1 MNKFKKF
8 KDLNKK
14 DKIKIILLVVLL
26 IIAIMFSILSAI
38 IVSIISKTPT
48 TNLENLTNSFNQT
61 SYIYSKDNSLLEKVE
76 SLEYR
81 TIVDLKNLPD
91 QVKNSFVAIEDH
103 RFYTH
108 KGLDPIG
115 IASSLVTNIKSGSLV
130 RGGSTITQQLVRS
143 VYLSNAKTM
152 NRKIQEAYLSLRVED
167 VLTKQEILEAYLN
180 RINLGQGA
188 YGVEAAS
195 ETYFSKHAY
204 ELNTAEAAL
213 LAGIPKSPTNYA
225 PFKSVPEEFIS
236 DDLNII
242 GTRTINGQKYY
253 LVLNQDAFDRQK
265 IVLNRMK
272 ELGYIDDI
280 EYEKALN
287 FDIINDLNPKEFKNH
302 NMSSYSTDFIK
313 SEASKYLADYYKISL
328 NEGEHKLFTGG
339 YRVYSS
345 INEEMQNDLEDKYS
359 NFQSFLL
366 NYKSQQGSRLL
377 KLNFDENKNIV
388 FNDEILYFTRYS
400 NFDENFNLT
409 IPKDSYSISSHG
421 DLKIDS
427 IYFKKS
433 QNKLDIIDLYE
444 INQNKILETYE
455 IGELQIDPSSYELKN
470 NYLIIDGSYIKELN
484 DFYKIDENE
493 NLVISNNFYS
503 FNPHPTVQPES
514 AMIVS
519 NNETGFVEAIIGGL
533 DVNSKNAKILNR
545 ATDSYRQPGSI
556 ITPFTVYYPA
566 LMEGKT
572 LGDVYDDVPIT
583 VDGMFWPHNYYN
595 SFKGLM
601 TIREAL
607 ENSSN
612 VINTEILQEI
622 GIDKSKEVLQKF
634 NIIKDDG
641 KDFYIEKSENPKK
654 HDDNLESLALGN
666 MQVGTTLFDI
676 SKMYQTVA
684 NNGEYK
690 EQTSIIKIEDSSGN
704 VIIDNTN
711 KSEKL
716 LDDKNSFLLKD
727 VFKRNTK
734 YGNARGARIAKAKTA
749 SYVGQNRFNSDYW
762 ISSFS
767 DKYTV
772 SMWLGADIQK
782 ISLSSDTSSIVNLFN
797 TMTTDL
803 KDDSVFPD
811 DPHYIVKRYIS
822 SKSGKLGNKL
832 TEYANSGYTEKY
844 IMGSEPT
851 SEDDMFKKYL
861 ICKDSNKLATQFCPS
876 ESVLYTVRFKRK
888 DDYNPKEHYNIY
900 PEDYMEIPSSYCDVH
915 TRDWFEEN
923 GEDNENNLNENEN
936 EN

>member
-8 KDLNKK
+8 KDLDKK
-14 DKIKIILLVVLL
+14 DKIKIILLILLL
-26 IIAIMFSILSAI
+26 IFTIMFSILFAI

-61 SYIYSKDNSLLEKVE
+61 SYIYSKDNTLLEKVE

-81 TIVDLKNLPD
+81 TLVDLDDIPD
-91 QVKNSFVAIEDH
+91 HVKNSFVAIEDH

-152 NRKIQEAYLSLRVED
+152 NRKIQEAYLSLRTED
-167 VLTKQEILEAYLN
+167 VLSKEEILEAYLN

-195 ETYFSKHAY
+195 QTYFSKHTS
-204 ELNTAEAAL
+204 ELNVAEAAL

-225 PFKSVPEEFIS
+225 PFKSIPEEFLS

-253 LVLNQDAFDRQK
+253 LILNQDAFDRQK

-272 ELGYIDDI
+272 ELGYLDDI
-280 EYEKALN
+280 DYEKAIN
-287 FDIINDLNPKEFKNH
+287 FDIINDLNPKAFKNH

-339 YRVYSS
+339 YKVYSS
-345 INEEMQNDLEDKYS
+345 INEEMQNDLENKYS
-359 NFQSFLL
+359 NFQNFLL
-366 NYKSQQGSRLL
+366 NFKSGQGSRLL
-377 KLNFDENKNIV
+377 NLNFDENDNII

-400 NFDENFNLT
+400 HFDNNFNLT

-421 DLKIDS
+421 DIKIDS

-444 INQNKILETYE
+444 INKNKILQTYE

-470 NYLIIDGSYIKELN
+470 NYLIIDGSYIKELDN
-484 DFYKIDENE
+484 FYRIDENE

-503 FNPHPTVQPES
+503 FNPEPVIQPES
-514 AMIVS
+514 SLIVA
-519 NNETGFVEAIIGGL
+519 NNDTGFVEAIIGGL

-545 ATDSYRQPGSI
+545 ATDSLRQPGSI

-601 TIREAL
+601 TLREAM

-612 VINTEILQEI
+612 VINAEVLQEI
-622 GIDKSKEVLQKF
+622 GIDKSKEVLKKF
-634 NIIKDDG
+634 SIIKDDG
-641 KDFYIEKSENPKK
+641 VDYYITKSENSKK

-704 VIIDNTN
+704 IIIDNTN
-711 KSEKL
+711 KSKKL
-716 LDDKNSFLLKD
+716 LDEKNSFLLKD
-727 VFKRNTK
+727 VFIRNTK
-734 YGNARGARIAKAKTA
+734 YGNARNAKISNASTA
-749 SYVGQNRFNSDYW
+749 AYVGQNRFNSDYW

-767 DKYTV
+767 DKHTI
-772 SMWLGADIQK
+772 SLWLGADIQK
-782 ISLSSDTSSIVNLFN
+782 ISLSSDTSSVVSLFN
-797 TMTTDL
+797 MMTRDIP
-803 KDDSVFPD
+803 DDSDFPE
-811 DPHYIVKRYIS
+811 DPHYIVERYIS

-844 IMGSEPT
+844 ITGTEPT
-851 SEDDMFKKYL
+851 EEDDLFKKYL

-888 DDYNPKEHYNIY
+888 EDYDPKKHYNIY
-900 PEDYMEIPSSYCDVH
+900 PDDYMDIPYSYCDVH

-923 GEDNENNLNENEN
+923 GEDIDNNSNNSN
-936 EN
+936 DN